1 MGWGEDLGL
10 TEYVI
15 IHSFF
20 SSFFKGPETF
30 LEETLG
36 LHDGPSW
43 RHETLLLGRC
53 GPQQ

>member
-1 MGWGEDLGL
+1 MGCGEDLGL

-20 SSFFKGPETF
+20 SSVIKGPETF

-36 LHDGPSW
+36 LHDGPNW
-43 RHETLLLGRC
+43 RRETLLLG
-53 GPQQ
+53 